1 MIHTGYCKIPNY
13 KMLSEGYVQGLTRE
27 EMFSKFGVK
36 SSTNLN
42 KFSRKNLIRLKIL
55 KFYMV
60 ADTVKEYYN
69 TNPNNRSDEK
79 FIKKLVAKKTGYS
92 EHSCLITVS
101 SLIDAGLKP
110 DICQVEQ
117 ETSIGMIS

>member
-1 MIHTGYCKIPNY
+1 VIHTGYCKIPNY
-13 KMLSEGYVQGLTRE
+13 KTLSEGYVLGLTRE
-27 EMFSKFGVK
+27 EMFSKFGIK
-36 SSTNLN
+36 SSTNLK
-42 KFSRKNLIRLKIL
+42 KFSRKNIIRLKIL

-69 TNPNNRSDEK
+69 TSPNNRSDEK

-110 DICQVEQ
+110 EICQVEQ
-117 ETSIGMIS
+117 ETGISIIS

>member
-1 MIHTGYCKIPNY
+1 
-13 KMLSEGYVQGLTRE
+13 VQGLTRE
-27 EMFSKFGVK
+27 EMLSRFGIK
-36 SSTNLN
+36 GSTNLK

-60 ADTVKEYYN
+60 AEAVKEYYN

-92 EHSCLITVS
+92 EHSCFVTVS
-101 SLIDAGLKP
+101 SLIDAGLKQE
-110 DICQVEQ
+110 ICQVEQ
-117 ETSIGMIS
+117 EICMA

>member
-1 MIHTGYCKIPNY
+1 VIYTGRCKIPNY
-13 KMLSEGYVQGLTRE
+13 KTLSVGYVQGLTRE
-27 EMFSKFGVK
+27 EMFSKFGIK
-36 SSTNLN
+36 SSTNLK

-110 DICQVEQ
+110 EIYQVEQ
-117 ETSIGMIS
+117 ETGIGMIS

>member
-1 MIHTGYCKIPNY
+1 
-13 KMLSEGYVQGLTRE
+13 MLSEGYVQGLTRE

-110 DICQVEQ
+110 EICQVEQ

>member
-110 DICQVEQ
+110 EICQVEQ